1 MLSALWAIKESECKK
16 KKKKKIEKRKNPLR
30 TKEN

>member
-1 MLSALWAIKESECKK
+1 MLSALGAIKESECK